1 MSLTVSPELL
11 DKARR
16 GPVTDE
22 EFIACIRESLPYAW
36 EVITR
41 LAEQIAT
48 DSLDYA
54 ANEVPPPGEKERGQ
68 LLRLLA
74 SDAMRGAVQRHLGLR
89 LAFQNCHK
97 VALFRPDAETA
108 YREFITPRAQLLNQS
123 PELVDC

>member
-22 EFIACIRESLPYAW
+22 EFDSCVRASLPYAR
-36 EVITR
+36 EVIPR
-41 LAEQIAT
+41 LAEQVAT
-48 DSLDYA
+48 GGADHA
-54 ANEVPPPGEKERGQ
+54 ANETPPPGEKERGQ

-74 SDAMRGAVQRHLGLR
+74 SDAMRGAVQRHFGLR

-97 VALFRPDAETA
+97 VALFRPDA
-108 YREFITPRAQLLNQS
+108 
-123 PELVDC
+123 